1 MPLFLDS
8 GRSGSQ
14 AELHAAN
21 CITIGLVNNMP
32 DAALETTERQFTD
45 LIRAATP
52 NVVVLLKL
60 FALPELP
67 RGEIARAA
75 LAGRYRDIAELW
87 QTPLDGLIVTGTEPR
102 AKNLAGEPYWDTLS
116 NIVDWAKDHTASTIW
131 SCLAAH
137 AAVLHSDGV
146 ERRALPQKQFGVFD
160 CRLAADHPMTEHF
173 PQPLWVPHSRY
184 NDLPE
189 AALVACGYKI
199 LTRSNTAGVDAF
211 ARQDGSFF
219 LFFQGHPEY
228 EADTLLREYRRDVA
242 RFLTGEREHY
252 PPPAFGYFSDDAAA
266 AAEAFR
272 ARALRDRRSE
282 LIAEFPKSMLEA
294 GLQCPWRAAALG
306 TYEKWC
312 AYLSARKAERRTV
325 AAPSPGVR
333 LRRTWRDW
341 PLGTRTPAGSPA
353 R

>member
-1 MPLFLDS
+1 MSLFLDS

-252 PPPAFGYFSDDAAA
+252 PPPPFGYFSDDAAA

>member
-1 MPLFLDS
+1 MPLVLDS
-8 GRSGSQ
+8 GRSGSR
-14 AELHAAN
+14 AELNAAN
-21 CITIGLVNNMP
+21 CISIGLVNNMP
-32 DAALETTERQFTD
+32 DAALEATERQFTD
-45 LIRAATP
+45 LIRAAASD
-52 NVVVLLKL
+52 VVVRLKL

-67 RGEIARAA
+67 RGQAARGA

-102 AKNLAGEPYWDTLS
+102 AGNLADEPYWDTLS
-116 NIVDWAKDHTASTIW
+116 QIVDWAKDHTASTIW

-137 AAVLHSDGV
+137 AAVLHRDGI
-146 ERRALPQKQFGVFD
+146 ERRALAQKQFGVFD

-189 AALVACGYKI
+189 AALTACGYRI
-199 LTRSNTAGVDAF
+199 LTRSRAAGVDAF
-211 ARQDGSFF
+211 AKQDGSFF

-242 RFLTGEREHY
+242 RFLAGEREHY
-252 PPPAFGYFSDDAAA
+252 PPLPRGYFDDEAAM

-272 ARALRDRRSE
+272 ARALTERRNE
-282 LIAEFPKSMLEA
+282 LSAEFPKSALEA
-294 GLQCPWRAAALG
+294 GLQWPWREAALG
-306 TYEKWC
+306 IYQKWC
-312 AYLSARKAERRTV
+312 AYLIARKAQRRTL
-325 AAPSPGVR
+325 AAPAPGVR

-341 PLGTRTPAGSPA
+341 PLGARAPAGRPA
-353 R
+353 Q